1 MYLSRWYSSDRDF
14 SEVTSSTSQVFT
26 FSRYAYNDECAVLV
40 ASAATHI
47 STVLTHMPKLTHLIN
62 YLFVPWLYSILLS
75 NAILLIP

>member
-47 STVLTHMPKLTHLIN
+47 STVLTHT
-62 YLFVPWLYSILLS
+62 Y
-75 NAILLIP
+75 A